1 VYTPVIYLVLKDLL
15 LKTQSQPDNQRLHA
29 VNRNMKLTRPW
40 SMLLEITIIVTV
52 CYLIIFGAFA
62 TVTQMQQEMLAAE
75 SISRLRVPRQWE
87 TSH

>member
-1 VYTPVIYLVLKDLL
+1 
-15 LKTQSQPDNQRLHA
+15 
-29 VNRNMKLTRPW
+29 
-40 SMLLEITIIVTV
+40 MLLEITIIVAV
-52 CYLIIFGAFA
+52 SYLIIFGAFA

>member
-1 VYTPVIYLVLKDLL
+1 
-15 LKTQSQPDNQRLHA
+15 
-29 VNRNMKLTRPW
+29 MKLTRPW
-40 SMLLEITIIVTV
+40 SMLLEITIIVAV
-52 CYLIIFGAFA
+52 SYLIIFGAFA